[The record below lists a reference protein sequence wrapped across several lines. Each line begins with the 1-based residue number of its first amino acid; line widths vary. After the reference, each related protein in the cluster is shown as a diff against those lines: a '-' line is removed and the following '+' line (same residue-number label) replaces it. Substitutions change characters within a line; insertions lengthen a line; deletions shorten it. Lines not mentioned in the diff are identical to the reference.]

1 MKRTTNFVISAVD
14 ATPDAPVLFVE
25 VQPDEVVTEPLL
37 SLARLDDI
45 ERLKRDVRAA
55 TLADALPALRELAKA
70 HISML
75 DDDDVIIKVSPG
87 RAAWV
92 ISRIRALMASESEQ
106 ESGDGGH

>member
-25 VQPDEVVTEPLL
+25 VQPDEIVTETFL

-55 TLADALPALRELAKA
+55 ALLEALPFLRELAKA
-70 HISML
+70 HISYI
-75 DDDDVIIKVSPG
+75 DEDDVIIKVSPG

-92 ISRIRALMASESEQ
+92 ISRVKWFMTHLSEQ
-106 ESGDGGH
+106 EGGGDGG